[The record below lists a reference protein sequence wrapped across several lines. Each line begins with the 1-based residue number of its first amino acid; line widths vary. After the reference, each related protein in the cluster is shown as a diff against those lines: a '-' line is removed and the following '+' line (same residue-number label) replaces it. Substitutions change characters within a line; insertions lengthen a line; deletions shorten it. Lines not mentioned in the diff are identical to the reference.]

1 MLYFVAAMLVDSF
14 NVLNVLTYHTV
25 RAGGAAV
32 TGFALCLLFGPA
44 LIRRL
49 RALKIGQYIK
59 KDHVENLHELH
70 KGKAGTPTMGGAMII
85 GAISYI
91 TWREARLKRSAVTPA
106 PAQTKL

>member
-49 RALKIGQYIK
+49 RALLG
-59 KDHVENLHELH
+59 E
-70 KGKAGTPTMGGAMII
+70 GG
-85 GAISYI
+85 GGHSGNCRWWYCNG
-91 TWREARLKRSAVTPA
+91 
-106 PAQTKL
+106 